1 MKIKWFTAESKV
13 VNYHETVVVKT
24 GREEDSIYV
33 QRNKK
38 NKSNQ
43 FPFPSGNAAD

>member
-1 MKIKWFTAESKV
+1 MKIKWFTIETEV
-13 VNYHETVVVKT
+13 VNYPETVVVKT

-43 FPFPSGNAAD
+43 FQFPSGKAAD